1 MRPYALIPVFLLFV
15 TPLSAQSELA
25 FAHLAVGGSPAYETV
40 LQVVNEIESTNAIV
54 IDVFQGGL
62 AGPANGSPMTVRF
75 DDGTVS
81 ASRSVTLTPYQEFTT
96 ILSGT
101 GNTLRNGWVRVRSAT
116 AGGKISGNLLFRQ
129 RSGSTLVGSVGV
141 TAAQR
146 FRRGIIQVD
155 HRESGSDSGV
165 AFANPD
171 TISVTVTLDLF
182 QGPNRIASPLQVTLQ
197 PNQHFA
203 KLVSEMFPTLWNQQ
217 ATLVIETEA
226 NRAIPFLALRL
237 DGSQLTSIPV
247 RPLGFTF
254 QYTVTN
260 EGGTALETGL
270 WQFDFAG
277 FNLIGAGVVETPVRA
292 EIPEATGSWMG
303 TNFQFRYRKTLP
315 GNTVGMVVFNGTS
328 AGAESTI
335 DTNGKSK
342 IVSGKVT
349 TIGADGKAV
358 SVNNFTAFHK
368 FGSPPQ

>member
-1 MRPYALIPVFLLFV
+1 MRSFLMIPVFLLLV

-25 FAHLAVGGSPAYETV
+25 FAHMAVGGNPAYETV
-40 LQVVNEIESTNAIV
+40 LQIVNEVESTV
-54 IDVFQGGL
+54 SVGIDVFQGGL
-62 AGPANGSPMTVRF
+62 AGSSNGSPLTVRF

-81 ASRSVTLTPYQEFTT
+81 ASRSIALSPFQEFTT

-101 GNTLRNGWVRVRSAT
+101 GATLRNGWVRVRSVT
-116 AGGKISGNLLFRQ
+116 PGGKISGNLLFRQ

-141 TAAQR
+141 TGAQR
-146 FRRGIIQVD
+146 FRRGIIQID

-171 TISVTVTLDLF
+171 AVSVMVTLDLF
-182 QGPNRIASPLQVTLQ
+182 RGPNRIASPVQVTLQ

-217 ATLVIETEA
+217 ATLVIETAA
-226 NRAIPFLALRL
+226 NRSIPFVALRL
-237 DGSQLTSIPV
+237 DGSHLTSIPV

-254 QYTVTN
+254 QYTVTGD
-260 EGGTALETGL
+260 GGAAVETGL
-270 WQFDFAG
+270 WQFDFAS
-277 FNLIGAGVVETPVRA
+277 FNLIGAGTIESPVRA

-328 AGAESTI
+328 AGPESTV
-335 DTNGKSK
+335 DANGKSK
-342 IVSGKVT
+342 AVTGRVT
-349 TIGADGKAV
+349 TIGADGQVV
-358 SVNNFTAFHK
+358 SVNNFSAFHR
-368 FGSPPQ
+368 FGLPAQ